1 LLNFLVRVIAATCR
15 ALDTMAEAQAI
26 HDYSPPKRRG
36 RLIALAVAVLI
47 TIVVIG
53 IVVDRLMTESPQER
67 AERVC
72 IDKYDGFV
80 RQAKS
85 DLVKGNRVGAINSLV
100 AAKAQLHQ
108 CEVVSASSVS
118 GVLQ

>member
-1 LLNFLVRVIAATCR
+1 
-15 ALDTMAEAQAI
+15 MAEAQAI
-26 HDYSPPKRRG
+26 HDYNPTKRVG
-36 RLIALAVAVLI
+36 RRVGIAAAVILAIVLI
-47 TIVVIG
+47 GLT
-53 IVVDRLMTESPQER
+53 VDRLTSESPQQR

-72 IDKYDGFV
+72 IDKYNSLV
-80 RQAKS
+80 TQAKTNLTRG
-85 DLVKGNRVGAINSLV
+85 DRIGAINSLV